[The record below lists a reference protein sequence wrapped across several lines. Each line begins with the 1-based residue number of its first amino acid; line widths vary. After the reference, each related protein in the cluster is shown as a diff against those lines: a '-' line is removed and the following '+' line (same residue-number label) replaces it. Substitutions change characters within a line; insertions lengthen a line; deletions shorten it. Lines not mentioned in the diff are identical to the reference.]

1 MIQYILTA
9 ILCSIVAI
17 STTVFF
23 FYETNLKYFYFLIV
37 SKLTPIRKKTCLTM
51 DTREIDRTKVLY
63 LTFLKIGISSW
74 KEHIIAIPKEKME
87 HRFTNEVL

>member
-1 MIQYILTA
+1 
-9 ILCSIVAI
+9 
-17 STTVFF
+17 
-23 FYETNLKYFYFLIV
+23 
-37 SKLTPIRKKTCLTM
+37 M

-87 HRFTNEVL
+87 HRFTNDVL